1 MSLTFAQQKTVEVVH
16 TGEIDAG
23 GSNSEKCVNV
33 YHFRRTAFVRNI
45 SKSAVYTA
53 CKAAILD
60 KVILALSARYTS
72 QKVEIRC
79 IDDKEDP
86 YEKTLFTDPGAVAGV
101 ALPSNL
107 ACLFMC
113 KSAIR
118 GRYAQ
123 GRKFFAPFVEAHTTD
138 DVWNATGLTL
148 TGAIK
153 TALLAGFT
161 DSTGDVWKYCVAS
174 KSAGDMTAVPA
185 VYWTY
190 DVVSIDIQ
198 LRIAQLKGR
207 RVKSV

>member
-1 MSLTFAQQKTVEVVH
+1 MSLAFDQQKTIEVVH

-45 SKSAVYTA
+45 DKAAAGIA

-72 QKVEIRC
+72 QHYQVRC
-79 IDDKEDP
+79 IDDRYDP
-86 YEKTLFTDPGAVAGV
+86 YLKVDFTDPGAIAGV
-101 ALPSNL
+101 ALPTNL
-107 ACLFMC
+107 CCMFNC
-113 KSAIR
+113 KSALR
-118 GRYAQ
+118 GRDTQ
-123 GRKFFAPFVEAHTTD
+123 GRKFFAPFAEAHTTD

-153 TALLAGFT
+153 TGLLAGFT
-161 DSTGDVWKYCVAS
+161 DSTGDVWKYCIVS
-174 KSAGDMTAVPA
+174 KSRGDMRAIPA
-185 VYWTY
+185 VYWKY
-190 DVVSIDIQ
+190 DVSTIDIQ
-198 LRIAQLKGR
+198 ARIAQLSGR